1 MSIKIASYHVS
12 SNTFSAYS
20 TVCIVR
26 YTPGTG
32 HYTQMVWSSVTR
44 VGCGL
49 VTFYNQDTAPLIA
62 RYYVCD
68 YGPGGNKVRL
78 SPIGQCRQILGS
90 DWSANSNIPQ
100 VGDVMYRPGPAC
112 SACPG
117 GTACSGRHPGLCSG
131 SGSGVSFIDDNSLDS
146 GRSFSSR

>member
-1 MSIKIASYHVS
+1 MLP
-12 SNTFSAYS
+12 
-20 TVCIVR
+20 R

-49 VTFYNQDTAPLIA
+49 ITFYNPDTAPLIA

-78 SPIGQCRQILGS
+78 SLIGQ
-90 DWSANSNIPQ
+90 
-100 VGDVMYRPGPAC
+100 
-112 SACPG
+112 
-117 GTACSGRHPGLCSG
+117 
-131 SGSGVSFIDDNSLDS
+131 
-146 GRSFSSR
+146 

>member
-1 MSIKIASYHVS
+1 MSVKIASYHVS
-12 SNTFSAYS
+12 IIDNTFSAYS

-49 VTFYNQDTAPLIA
+49 MTFYNQDTAPLIA

-68 YGPGGNKVRL
+68 YGPGGNKVRP
-78 SPIGQCRQILGS
+78 SPIGQLTAIV
-90 DWSANSNIPQ
+90 PQ

-131 SGSGVSFIDDNSLDS
+131 SGLTFIDDNSLDS

>member
-1 MSIKIASYHVS
+1 MILSYYHTKIYCIKYFFLYLTYILLP
-12 SNTFSAYS
+12 
-20 TVCIVR
+20 R

-49 VTFYNQDTAPLIA
+49 ITFYNPDTAPLIA

-78 SPIGQCRQILGS
+78 LIGQ
-90 DWSANSNIPQ
+90 
-100 VGDVMYRPGPAC
+100 
-112 SACPG
+112 
-117 GTACSGRHPGLCSG
+117 
-131 SGSGVSFIDDNSLDS
+131 
-146 GRSFSSR
+146 

>member
-1 MSIKIASYHVS
+1 MLP
-12 SNTFSAYS
+12 
-20 TVCIVR
+20 R

-49 VTFYNQDTAPLIA
+49 ITFYNPDTAPLIA

-78 SPIGQCRQILGS
+78 STIGQC
-90 DWSANSNIPQ
+90 
-100 VGDVMYRPGPAC
+100 VRPSVC
-112 SACPG
+112 LSV
-117 GTACSGRHPGLCSG
+117 T
-131 SGSGVSFIDDNSLDS
+131 SFDH
-146 GRSFSSR
+146 F